1 MNNSLTDCLAEAINI
16 QQQRQNQ
23 EFQEMMRKPLH
34 ERVAKGHTL
43 ANLTIDFNFYE
54 EAPNLFCPYIPLNEC
69 FIKSAIVHSDNNIS
83 RFREGAPVIL
93 SNGNLSFQMT
103 IDEDQINDI
112 TLVSGDFDVKNNHVD
127 INSYPR
133 SGWQMDEVNLNINQR
148 LLMAARNRIAVDVE
162 LSNKIES
169 LLNGSYLNQ
178 YRDSTIRP
186 SGNPSQD
193 EAVVKALG
201 CSYFHLIQGPPGTGK
216 TYTIARIV
224 NHLTNQNKKVLVTGV
239 THTAINNALNA
250 ISSRVGSQ
258 ANIIK
263 IGEKAQ
269 ATEVLSN
276 PLVIRKTRLPYTAYI
291 SNISETGGYNKGVVI
306 GATPYALC
314 YPASKKLQGW
324 DFDYIIID
332 EASQMSMPL
341 ALAAISYGANLVLVG
356 DHKQLDPIM
365 PSNTG
370 NWLFSKSIF
379 KHLVDL
385 YPYEVTILDQSY
397 RLSPS
402 LVRIPT
408 KLFYAGKLKSALQSD
423 NKIFTGFECQYEEC
437 SDILNDASN
446 EILFIH
452 HEFDSLGRSPYEA
465 KLVANLVSDLI
476 RNGVEL
482 SEIALISPYRAQIR
496 EMKKA
501 LFDMNVIDNG
511 SVADIFIDTIER
523 MQGQERDYVIFS
535 MSNSNPLEVEDRLDF
550 FFSVNRLNVAITR
563 AKKKCITVANEKI
576 FSICKD
582 MLGTVEGSL
591 KKGIEAYLYFYKM
604 STKVNARV
612 KEEEW

>member
-16 QQQRQNQ
+16 QQQRQDKD
-23 EFQEMMRKPLH
+23 FQEMMSKPLH

-43 ANLTIDFNFYE
+43 ANLTVDFSFYDGT
-54 EAPNLFCPYIPLNEC
+54 PNQYCPYIPSNEG
-69 FIKSAIVHSDNNIS
+69 FIESAIVHSENNIS
-83 RFREGAPVIL
+83 RFREGTPVIL
-93 SNGNLSFQMT
+93 SNGNLSFHMT
-103 IDEDQINDI
+103 IDEDQINDM
-112 TLVSGDFDVKNNHVD
+112 TLVSGDFDVKNNHLD
-127 INSYPR
+127 IYSHPR
-133 SGWQMDEVNLNINQR
+133 NGWQLDEVNLNINQR
-148 LLMAARNRIAVDVE
+148 LLMAARDRIAGNGE
-162 LSNKIES
+162 LSNRMES
-169 LLNGSYLNQ
+169 LLNGSYFNHYL
-178 YRDSTIRP
+178 DSTILP
-186 SGNPSQD
+186 TGNSSQD
-193 EAVVKALG
+193 EAVSKALG

-224 NHLTNQNKKVLVTGV
+224 NQLVRQNKKVLVTGV

-250 ISSRVGSQ
+250 ISNRVGGQ
-258 ANIIK
+258 TDIIK

-276 PLVIRKTRLPYTAYI
+276 PLIVRKTRLPYAVYI
-291 SNISETGGYNKGVVI
+291 SNISATGSSNKGVVI
-306 GATPYALC
+306 GATPYSLC

-324 DFDYIIID
+324 DFDYVIID

-341 ALAAISYGANLVLVG
+341 ALAAISYGTKLVLVG

-385 YPYEVTILDQSY
+385 YPAKVTMLDQSY

-408 KLFYAGKLKSALQSD
+408 KLFYAGKLRSALQNDS
-423 NKIFTGFECQYEEC
+423 KEFTHFECKYEEC
-437 SDILNDASN
+437 SDLLNNAAN
-446 EILFIH
+446 ETLFIH

-476 RNGVEL
+476 RNGVDL
-482 SEIALISPYRAQIR
+482 SEIALISPYRTQIR
-496 EMKKA
+496 EMKRA
-501 LFDMNVIDNG
+501 LHDMKVIPDD
-511 SVADIFIDTIER
+511 SFEDIFIDTIER

-535 MSNSNPLEVEDRLDF
+535 LSNSNPLEVEDRLDF
-550 FFSVNRLNVAITR
+550 FFSANRLNVAITR
-563 AKKKCITVANEKI
+563 AKTKCITIANEKI

-582 MLGTVEGSL
+582 MLGKVDGPL
-591 KKGIEAYLYFYKM
+591 KKGIEAYLDFYKM

-612 KEEEW
+612 EEEEW